1 MPSTIGHKRQR
12 ADLDDD
18 TIALSTIA
26 RDATDIR
33 NSLRSLHKA
42 LPQLGDITVSVQ
54 LSGEHEAHN
63 FPCISALLAS
73 ASRPLAAMLFG
84 PMADA
89 SGGLSR
95 PRDQRILRLSGTEPW
110 CFEQMLSFIHGHH
123 LCAPPGSCSCNP
135 SLPQPFALFLFATV
149 YLPPLSALSPSLS
162 SSRPPIRPPT
172 RPRRPRRP
180 RRPSTLP
187 PPSQPRLPSSRRV
200 LPCAAAAL
208 TMDTAVQLHH
218 VADYYEVTPC
228 QW

>member
-1 MPSTIGHKRQR
+1 MEPFGGVSRAPRPHTSPRLPLLPGPSRGYRRRHCILRSEMPSTIGHKRQR

-123 LCAPPGSCSCNP
+123 LCAPPGSYSCNP
-135 SLPQPFALFLFATV
+135 SLPQPLALFLSATV
-149 YLPPLSALSPSLS
+149 Y
-162 SSRPPIRPPT
+162 
-172 RPRRPRRP
+172 
-180 RRPSTLP
+180 
-187 PPSQPRLPSSRRV
+187 
-200 LPCAAAAL
+200 
-208 TMDTAVQLHH
+208 
-218 VADYYEVTPC
+218 
-228 QW
+228 